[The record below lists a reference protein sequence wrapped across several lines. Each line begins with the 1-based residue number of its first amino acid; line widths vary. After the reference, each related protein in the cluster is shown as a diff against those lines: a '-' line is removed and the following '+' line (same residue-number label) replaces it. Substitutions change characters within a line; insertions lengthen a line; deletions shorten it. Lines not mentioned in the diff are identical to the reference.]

1 MKCSDE
7 ELEERKKQQKEAQLR
22 MNEKIAAW
30 EKARLEK
37 IAADA
42 PQKAEKSA
50 AKTKAA
56 AKPASKKK

>member
-7 ELEERKKQQKEAQLR
+7 ELEERKKQQKEAQMR
-22 MNEKIAAW
+22 MNEKIAVW

-37 IAADA
+37 IAAGT
-42 PQKAEKSA
+42 PQKAEKPV

-56 AKPASKKK
+56 SKP